1 MSLRASC
8 SNGQRAR
15 GDGEGAEGRVFKE
28 RRAPATSRAPV
39 PVVSSRPKIDFAER
53 GEARIFGGRRALIVV
68 ACVVRRPKAAALVLR
83 HSARSLLELAGEGKL
98 DDIDERVT
106 APRHIRKFCEWK
118 KMQSS
123 SAVSLAVGRP
133 LVLRG
138 RSAPMCRRDVHKAQ
152 PNSGWAQTPQ
162 LSGAGKPIDLVSTA
176 IRLGTSFVG
185 GSFSSDKVQL
195 EPLIKA
201 AFQHKGAAIHRR
213 SFALRSSKLE
223 RFIDWFAA
231 PPRRSCNQRSSSI
244 GRAASIAPISSVSE
258 PNWLRICV
266 EPARGKHTSRR
277 SRNGYAPKWAPPC
290 ALKPVGVEIR
300 AYHLSARA
308 EALVVFGSGSGPQS
322 KACPAW
328 PTPL

>member
-1 MSLRASC
+1 M
-8 SNGQRAR
+8 
-15 GDGEGAEGRVFKE
+15 
-28 RRAPATSRAPV
+28 

-123 SAVSLAVGRP
+123 SAASLAVGRP
-133 LVLRG
+133 LVPRG

-185 GSFSSDKVQL
+185 GSFPATRCSLSRSLKRHSSTR
-195 EPLIKA
+195 A
-201 AFQHKGAAIHRR
+201 R
-213 SFALRSSKLE
+213 
-223 RFIDWFAA
+223 RFIDVHSPCVTFNDRAGSTGSFNYVHGRNIVLNTLDIIAA
-231 PPRRSCNQRSSSI
+231 LELIEEDLRRRERKGVTMHEGSTIALRKLDVNHHCRDRS
-244 GRAASIAPISSVSE
+244 AAMMTPISCLTFSAPLTGRST
-258 PNWLRICV
+258 
-266 EPARGKHTSRR
+266 TSCQNAGLYPR
-277 SRNGYAPKWAPPC
+277 SKLLGQRVA
-290 ALKPVGVEIR
+290 EI
-300 AYHLSARA
+300 
-308 EALVVFGSGSGPQS
+308 GP
-322 KACPAW
+322 
-328 PTPL
+328 